1 MAYPLPWETVSQSD
15 QGREDSEKRNRQAGE
30 KALERNL
37 QTIGFRGLNPMKKL
51 PFQQRGQLPI
61 TLKIRILKF
70 WNLTVCSV
78 HSALHPITTQSPRG
92 EGK

>member
-1 MAYPLPWETVSQSD
+1 
-15 QGREDSEKRNRQAGE
+15 
-30 KALERNL
+30 
-37 QTIGFRGLNPMKKL
+37 MKKL

-78 HSALHPITTQSPRG
+78 HSALHPITTQSLEGEDEGGGEKNLCTPPRI
-92 EGK
+92 